1 MNKHI
6 RLLERTYL
14 LILVTIFLLIVF
26 TPYIIHSGFTV
37 FEEQL
42 VEAATIILLFTVGML
57 YCLYTEKKQ
66 IGISTNSID

>member
-1 MNKHI
+1 MNRNIK
-6 RLLERTYL
+6 LLERTYL

-42 VEAATIILLFTVGML
+42 AKVAIIILLSKTRKPLKASV
-57 YCLYTEKKQ
+57 TP
-66 IGISTNSID
+66 